1 MTMAATWGSM
11 NGIEGNGVQWLP
23 VVVLS
28 VCFHAALLSLMVFLP
43 QNVSIR
49 RPSPGIVYDVQL
61 VDMPGGGKDRTT
73 PGPAKPAAS
82 PPKEA
87 KAASP
92 IPAPEPAKR
101 VAEIKREEKPVV
113 VAKRTVQKETRPAK
127 KPEASPSD
135 LIDQAISR
143 IDRKVQS
150 QTSPQPAVPRQA
162 GDPLDRAV
170 SQVQDRV
177 RSQGGG
183 TGGAGGAGGFLG
195 TVMQIYQA
203 RVTQWI
209 AGNWSYPVALQRD
222 TNLEATVLLLVQR
235 DGAIS
240 RSRFVRRSSDPIFDE
255 SVLRAVERSNP
266 LPPFPESYTKS
277 YEEFEIRFT
286 LEELEKM

>member
-1 MTMAATWGSM
+1 M

-49 RPSPGIVYDVQL
+49 RPSTGIVYDVQL
-61 VDMPGGGKDRTT
+61 VEMPGGGKERAT
-73 PGPAKPAAS
+73 PGPAKPAA
-82 PPKEA
+82 PPPTEA

-92 IPAPEPAKR
+92 IPAPAPAKR
-101 VAEIKREEKPVV
+101 VAEVKREEKPVV
-113 VAKRTVQKETRPAK
+113 VAKRTVQKETRPAR

-150 QTSPQPAVPRQA
+150 QTSPQPAVPRQS
-162 GDPLDRAV
+162 GNPLDRAV
-170 SQVQDRV
+170 SQIQDRV
-177 RSQGGG
+177 RGQGGG
-183 TGGAGGAGGFLG
+183 TGGAGGFLG

-203 RVTQWI
+203 KVHNWI
-209 AGNWSYPVALQRD
+209 AENWSYPVALQRD

-235 DGAIS
+235 DGAIT

-255 SVLRAVERSNP
+255 SVLRALERSNP
-266 LPPFPESYTKS
+266 LPPFPDSYRKS
-277 YEEFEIRFT
+277 HEEFEIRFT